1 MNIRYTQFILGFLLF
16 SASTAWAQEQRYQQ
30 LQEEL
35 LKTNYTRLSDF
46 PVENIG
52 PSVMGGRI
60 VDIAVNPTNS
70 STFVDHQLRR
80 LESGFVHTSEMVH
93 PHLQSSINVDLPS
106 ARNAFVQKLTK

>member
-60 VDIAVNPTNS
+60 VDIAVNPTNA
-70 STFVDHQLRR
+70 TEFLVAYA
-80 LESGFVHTSEMVH
+80 SGGLF
-93 PHLQSSINVDLPS
+93 
-106 ARNAFVQKLTK
+106 